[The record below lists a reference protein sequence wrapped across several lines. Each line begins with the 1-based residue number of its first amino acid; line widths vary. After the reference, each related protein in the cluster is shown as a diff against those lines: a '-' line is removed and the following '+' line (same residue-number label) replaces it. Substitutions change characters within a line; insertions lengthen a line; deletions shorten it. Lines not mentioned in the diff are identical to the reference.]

1 MHTAAM
7 STDLESIH
15 NHHEPAVFD
24 AIRVAAGDYPL
35 VVGNGLLPDV
45 ACVAF
50 NRLAPRYIR
59 HRADLSFYLSARER
73 SDDARAVA
81 DAVRFAFEFVQAR
94 RAMKARG

>member
-45 ACVAF
+45 ACVAL

-59 HRADLSFYLSARER
+59 HRADLSFYLSARAPWSTRCVSR
-73 SDDARAVA
+73 SSSCRHAGR
-81 DAVRFAFEFVQAR
+81 
-94 RAMKARG
+94 